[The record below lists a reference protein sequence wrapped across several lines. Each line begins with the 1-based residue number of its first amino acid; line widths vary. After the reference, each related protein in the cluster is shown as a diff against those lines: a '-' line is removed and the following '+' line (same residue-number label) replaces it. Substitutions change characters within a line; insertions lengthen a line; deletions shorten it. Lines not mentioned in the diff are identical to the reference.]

1 MNTVLMDTMV
11 ESQEVLL
18 IDEEIRDVLSNEHLK
33 KEDLRQMV
41 YGENHV
47 ITLLQDGLEKVLKG
61 YTTFEEIYKL
71 IEIEDDIDTKIVEE
85 RERENNE

>member
-1 MNTVLMDTMV
+1 M
-11 ESQEVLL
+11 
-18 IDEEIRDVLSNEHLK
+18 LSNEHLK

>member
-1 MNTVLMDTMV
+1 MGN
-11 ESQEVLL
+11 
-18 IDEEIRDVLSNEHLK
+18 LK

>member
-1 MNTVLMDTMV
+1 
-11 ESQEVLL
+11 
-18 IDEEIRDVLSNEHLK
+18 
-33 KEDLRQMV
+33 MV

>member
-1 MNTVLMDTMV
+1 M
-11 ESQEVLL
+11 EYLL
-18 IDEEIRDVLSNEHLK
+18 HVFDEEIRDVLSNEHLK